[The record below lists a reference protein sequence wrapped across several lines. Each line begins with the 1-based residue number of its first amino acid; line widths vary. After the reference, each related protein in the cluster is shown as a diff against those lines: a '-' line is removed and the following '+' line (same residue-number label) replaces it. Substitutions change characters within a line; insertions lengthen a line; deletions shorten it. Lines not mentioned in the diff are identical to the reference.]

1 MAMNIMEHKTVS
13 LADQVFEHLE
23 TDILS
28 GKYQK
33 GEVLT
38 EMKLTAEL
46 GVSRTPVREALRRL
60 QAEHLIEESAKG
72 MVVMG
77 ISKQDLEDIFE
88 IRAHLEGLTAHM
100 AADRITPEQLK
111 ELKDVVDL
119 QEFWVNKGDPDHIKG
134 LDSRFH
140 ELVYKFS
147 GSMIFFDTLIPL
159 HKKTQKY
166 RRVSVENRNR
176 AERSMIEH
184 RAVYDAIAARDGALA
199 EKLLV
204 EHIRNAA
211 AHILQGDI

>member
-1 MAMNIMEHKTVS
+1 MAMNIMEHRTIS
-13 LADQVFEHLE
+13 LADQVFERLE

-38 EMKLTAEL
+38 EAKLTAEL

-60 QAEHLIEESAKG
+60 QAEHIIEEGAKG
-72 MVVMG
+72 MVAVG
-77 ISKQDLEDIFE
+77 ISKKDLEDIFE
-88 IRAHLEGLTAHM
+88 IRTHLEGLAVRKTVM
-100 AADRITPEQLK
+100 NITPEQLK
-111 ELKDVVDL
+111 VLKDVVDL

-147 GSMIFFDTLIPL
+147 GSTVFYDTLIPL

-184 RAVYDAIAARDGALA
+184 RAVFEAIAAHDADLA
-199 EKLLV
+199 DRLLV

-211 AHILQGDI
+211 DHILRSDI

>member
-1 MAMNIMEHKTVS
+1 MEHKTVS
-13 LADQVFEHLE
+13 LADQVFERLE

-38 EMKLTAEL
+38 ELKLTAEL

-60 QAEHLIEESAKG
+60 QAEHIIEEGARG

-88 IRAHLEGLTAHM
+88 IRSLLEGK
-100 AADRITPEQLK
+100 AARLAAANITPDQLK

-140 ELVYKFS
+140 ELIYHFS
-147 GSMIFFDTLIPL
+147 GSMIYCDTLIPL

-166 RRVSVENRNR
+166 RRVSVENRSR
-176 AERSMIEH
+176 AEQSMIEH
-184 RAVYDAIAARDGALA
+184 RAVYNAIEAGDGELA
-199 EKLLV
+199 ERLLV
-204 EHIRNAA
+204 DHIRNAA
-211 AHILQGDI
+211 ANILKGDI

>member
-1 MAMNIMEHKTVS
+1 MMEHKTVS
-13 LADQVFEHLE
+13 LADQVFERLE

-38 EMKLTAEL
+38 EAKLTQEL

-60 QAEHLIEESAKG
+60 QAEHIIEESAKG

-77 ISKQDLEDIFE
+77 ISKQDLKDIFD
-88 IRAHLEGLTAHM
+88 IRARLEGIAAKM
-100 AADRITPEQLK
+100 AAENITEEQLK
-111 ELKDVVDL
+111 ELKEVVDL

-140 ELVYKFS
+140 ELVYRFS
-147 GSMIFFDTLIPL
+147 GSMIYCDTLIPL

-166 RRVSVENRNR
+166 RRVSVENKSR
-176 AERSMIEH
+176 ASRSMIEH
-184 RAVYDAIAARDGALA
+184 RAVYDAIAARDGAMA
-199 EKLLV
+199 EQLLV

-211 AHILQGDI
+211 DHILKSDI

>member
-1 MAMNIMEHKTVS
+1 MMTGIMEHKTIS
-13 LADQVFEHLE
+13 LADQVYEHLE

-38 EMKLTAEL
+38 EAKLTAEL
-46 GVSRTPVREALRRL
+46 GVSRTPVREAMRRL
-60 QAEHLIEESAKG
+60 QAEHIIEEGARG

-88 IRAHLEGLTAHM
+88 IRAKLEGLTARK
-100 AADRITPEQLK
+100 AAENITPAQLK

-119 QEFWVNKGDPDHIKG
+119 QEFWVTKGDPDHIKG

-140 ELVYKFS
+140 ELIYRFS
-147 GSMIFFDTLIPL
+147 GSMIFYDTLIPL

-166 RRVSVENRNR
+166 RRVSVENHSR

-184 RAVYDAIAARDGALA
+184 RAVYDAIAAGDGDMA

-211 AHILQGDI
+211 SNILKGEI